1 MRGEVEK
8 ERGKMGKYAK
18 RRERTGINAVE
29 RDKTG
34 KNATCKRLK
43 PQTKKATQDT
53 MRQNSPENHLL
64 HTFL

>member
-29 RDKTG
+29 REKTG
-34 KNATCKRLK
+34 KNSTCKRFKHQPL
-43 PQTKKATQDT
+43 KATQNT
-53 MRQNSPENHLL
+53 TNKKTSRLIV
-64 HTFL
+64 